1 MNLTIIIYYLLSYIL
16 MNKRIENKINKHIST
31 FKTDI
36 LSIILQDRENEINS
50 HETIDKICEL
60 IKTYKNL
67 SITESDLKKKRTRNT
82 IPACER
88 CNALRA
94 NGDQCTRRKKNS
106 SMFCGT
112 HSKGTPNGIYNNTD
126 KESDCYE
133 KREIEVVDYKG
144 IPYYSDKQNRIYSH
158 HDILKNI
165 DSPNIIGEFVYNNDN
180 NSKQIKFY

>member
-1 MNLTIIIYYLLSYIL
+1 
-16 MNKRIENKINKHIST
+16 MNKRIETIIQDYVST

-36 LSIILQDRENEINS
+36 LNIIMQDRTNDINS
-50 HETIDKICEL
+50 QETIDKLCEL
-60 IKTYKNL
+60 IKTYQDL
-67 SITESDLKKKRTRNT
+67 TITESDLKKKRSRNT

-94 NGDQCTRRKKNS
+94 NGDQCTRRKKTN

-133 KREIEVVDYKG
+133 KREIEVVEYKG

-158 HDILKNI
+158 HDILQKI
-165 DSPNIIGEFVYNNDN
+165 DSPTIIGEFIFTNDN
-180 NSKQIKFY
+180 NSKQIKLYK

>member
-1 MNLTIIIYYLLSYIL
+1 
-16 MNKRIENKINKHIST
+16 MNKRIETIIQDFIST

-36 LSIILQDRENEINS
+36 LNIIIQDRNNEINS
-50 HETIDKICEL
+50 QETIDKLCEL
-60 IKTYKNL
+60 IKTYQDL
-67 SITESDLKKKRTRNT
+67 TITESDFKKKRSRNT

-94 NGDQCTRRKKNS
+94 NGDQCTRRKKNN

-133 KREIEVVDYKG
+133 KREIEVVEYKG

-158 HDILKNI
+158 HDILQKI
-165 DSPNIIGEFVYNNDN
+165 DSPTIIGEFIYNKDNN
-180 NSKQIKFY
+180 NSKQIKLY